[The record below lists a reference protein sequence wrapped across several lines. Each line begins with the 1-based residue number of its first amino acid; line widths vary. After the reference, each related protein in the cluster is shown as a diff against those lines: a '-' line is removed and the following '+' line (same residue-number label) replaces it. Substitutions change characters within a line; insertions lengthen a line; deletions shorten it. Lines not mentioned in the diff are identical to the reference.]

1 VASGDASVDP
11 GRNVGRSDNA
21 CADRDNAGV
30 EPPHVREFFPMMGI
44 PLAHVLWLRNQSGM
58 ALTPDQ
64 ERVWFAQLEALS
76 VPLVRSDLESGK
88 ISPAFVH
95 ATAVWLSA
103 KDKEAEERREAS
115 NSAQIALARRAA
127 EAAEQAASEAH
138 RASTVAGR
146 SATAA
151 ERQAAAAER
160 ANSKATIA
168 IVIAAISL
176 IVAIVASVIPLLSKH

>member
-1 VASGDASVDP
+1 
-11 GRNVGRSDNA
+11 
-21 CADRDNAGV
+21 
-30 EPPHVREFFPMMGI
+30 
-44 PLAHVLWLRNQSGM
+44 M

-64 ERVWFAQLEALS
+64 ERDWFAQLEALS
-76 VPLVRSDLESGK
+76 VSQVRSDLEGGK

-95 ATAVWLSA
+95 ATAAWLSA

-138 RASTVAGR
+138 RASTAAER

-151 ERQAAAAER
+151 ERQAADAER
-160 ANSKATIA
+160 ANSKAMIA

-176 IVAIVASVIPLLSKH
+176 ILAILVGVIPLLPA